1 MIPKVIYKTGPF
13 REIDLPQEIKN
24 IFNDTIEKNPDH
36 KLVYFDD
43 KQCEEFIIKNFD
55 NKVLET
61 YRCLIPSAYKADFF
75 RYCILYKK
83 GGIWSDLTQKFIE
96 PINGF
101 IDFEKD
107 ELVLVEGAYI
117 GCVKFRG
124 IEIAFMASKPKNEI
138 YLKAIEQIKKNVES
152 NYYGCNSFDPT
163 GPTMFRK
170 LVKFNN
176 TQYKLGFDFRRFG
189 DSDGTGDFIF
199 YNNEAVIKTRSNNHA
214 EYLYYETN
222 KPHYSQLHRNK
233 KIYKK

>member
-107 ELVLVEGAYI
+107 ELVLVEG
-117 GCVKFRG
+117 
-124 IEIAFMASKPKNEI
+124 
-138 YLKAIEQIKKNVES
+138 
-152 NYYGCNSFDPT
+152 
-163 GPTMFRK
+163 
-170 LVKFNN
+170 
-176 TQYKLGFDFRRFG
+176 
-189 DSDGTGDFIF
+189 
-199 YNNEAVIKTRSNNHA
+199 
-214 EYLYYETN
+214 
-222 KPHYSQLHRNK
+222 
-233 KIYKK
+233 